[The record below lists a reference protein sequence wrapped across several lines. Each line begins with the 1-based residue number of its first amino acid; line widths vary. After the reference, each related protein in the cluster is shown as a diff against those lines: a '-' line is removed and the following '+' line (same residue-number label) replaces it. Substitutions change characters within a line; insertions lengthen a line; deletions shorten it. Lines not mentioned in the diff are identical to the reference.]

1 MNVRRVLLLDDE
13 PAVLGVLA
21 DYLVAPG
28 IEIVTCREIEAA
40 EAILEHHR
48 FDVVVTDLRVSELGG
63 LEGIRLIRYV
73 STHFPET
80 TVLAMSGYVNDDVH
94 ALGRAVGAVAVLEK
108 PIDLRRLRRY
118 VHGEQGL
125 PPAEGEGLVSEVDLL
140 DDFLATGAISSV
152 LQPIVEIGAG
162 GPPFI
167 AHAVESLARAPKTT
181 PLRNPEILFAYA
193 SRKERL
199 FETDIL
205 CIKAALSEA
214 RKIDLQGAKL
224 FINTQPRSLTNPDFA
239 PLVVDLVAAAG
250 FKNEE
255 IVFELTEQQTI
266 VNPKAFAN
274 TLGKLRAQGFQ
285 CALDDYGVGFANLR
299 LVQDLRPEYLKLSG
313 YFCRDI
319 HLDPFKQLIV
329 RSTGEM
335 CRVLGIPII
344 LESVETAE
352 ELEVVKS
359 LGIQYGQ
366 GYYFAR
372 PAPAD
377 DYLKGDRFRWGNG
390 ESARAARGAAAAQ
403 GDPPR
408 AEERDAEHAAD
419 DVEKKSADVP
429 VPPGE

>member
-1 MNVRRVLLLDDE
+1 MAAPVRRVLLLDDE

-118 VHGEQGL
+118 VHGENGL
-125 PPAEGEGLVSEVDLL
+125 PPAEGEGKVEEVDLL
-140 DDFLATGAISSV
+140 DDFLSTGAIAAV
-152 LQPIVEIGAG
+152 LQPIVEVSPAGATG
-162 GPPFI
+162 SGPPFI
-167 AHAVESLARAPKTT
+167 AHGFESLARAPKTT

-199 FETDIL
+199 FETDLL
-205 CIKAALSEA
+205 CIKAALREA
-214 RKIDLQGAKL
+214 KKLGLRGAKL
-224 FINTQPRSLTNPDFA
+224 FINTQPRSLTSPEFA
-239 PLVVDLVAAAG
+239 PVVADLVAAAG
-250 FKNEE
+250 FKNNE

-329 RSTGEM
+329 RSTGDM
-335 CRVLGIPII
+335 CRLLGIPVI

-359 LGIQYGQ
+359 LGIQFGQ

-377 DYLKGDRFRWGNG
+377 DYLKDGRFRWG
-390 ESARAARGAAAAQ
+390 
-403 GDPPR
+403 
-408 AEERDAEHAAD
+408 D
-419 DVEKKSADVP
+419 DVAQAVLPTPAAPFTVAAPATTPATVPAPATVEVKK
-429 VPPGE
+429 

>member
-1 MNVRRVLLLDDE
+1 MRRVLLLDDE

-21 DYLVAPG
+21 DYLTAPG
-28 IEIVTCREIEAA
+28 LEIVTCREIEAA

-73 STHFPET
+73 ATHFPET

-118 VHGEQGL
+118 VHGENGL
-125 PPAEGEGLVSEVDLL
+125 APAEGEGRVSEVDLL
-140 DDFLATGAISSV
+140 DDFLATGKIGSL
-152 LQPIVEIGAG
+152 LQPIVDLEG
-162 GPPFI
+162 GDAPFL
-167 AHAVESLARAPKTT
+167 AHGFESLARAPAGT

-199 FETDIL
+199 FETDLL

-214 RKIDLQGAKL
+214 QELGLHHREGGAGTAAAKL
-224 FINTQPRSLTNPDFA
+224 FINTQPRSMTSPEFA
-239 PLVVDLVAAAG
+239 PIVTDLVAGAG
-250 FKNEE
+250 FKNSE

-266 VNPKAFAN
+266 VNPQAFAK
-274 TLGKLRAQGFQ
+274 TLGLLRAQGFQ

-329 RSTGEM
+329 RSTGDM

-344 LESVETAE
+344 LESVETAQ

-359 LGIQYGQ
+359 LGIRYGQ

-372 PAPAD
+372 PAPAAD
-377 DYLKGDRFRWGNG
+377 LMASARFRTSGTL
-390 ESARAARGAAAAQ
+390 APAPAVAV
-403 GDPPR
+403 
-408 AEERDAEHAAD
+408 AEA
-419 DVEKKSADVP
+419 VVKKPS
-429 VPPGE
+429 

>member
-1 MNVRRVLLLDDE
+1 MRRVLLLDDE

-125 PPAEGEGLVSEVDLL
+125 PPAEGEGSVSEVDLL
-140 DDFLATGAISSV
+140 DDFLATGAISAV
-152 LQPIVEIGAG
+152 LQPIVDIPSAQGSG
-162 GPPFI
+162 THFV
-167 AHAVESLARAPKTT
+167 AHGFESLARAPKTS

-199 FETDIL
+199 FETDLL
-205 CIKAALSEA
+205 CIKAALSEG
-214 RKIDLQGAKL
+214 RKLGLRGAKL
-224 FINTQPRSLTNPDFA
+224 FINTQPRSLTSPEFA
-239 PLVVDLVAAAG
+239 PVVADLVAAAG
-250 FKNEE
+250 FKNSD

-266 VNPKAFAN
+266 VNPTAFAN

-313 YFCRDI
+313 YFCRDL

-329 RSTGEM
+329 RSTGDM
-335 CRVLGIPII
+335 CRLLGIPVI

-366 GYYFAR
+366 GYFFAR

-377 DYLKGDRFRWGNG
+377 DYLKTDRFQWGEG
-390 ESARAARGAAAAQ
+390 ERTVLTDAAVET
-403 GDPPR
+403 R
-408 AEERDAEHAAD
+408 AEPAPATAETTDAPGP
-419 DVEKKSADVP
+419 KKRTA
-429 VPPGE
+429 

>member
-1 MNVRRVLLLDDE
+1 MSQRRVLLLDDE

-48 FDVVVTDLRVSELGG
+48 FEVVVTDLRVSELGG

-73 STHFPET
+73 ATHFPET

-118 VHGEQGL
+118 VHGEQG
-125 PPAEGEGLVSEVDLL
+125 PPPSEVEGKVSEVDLL
-140 DDFLATGAISSV
+140 DDFLGTGAISSV
-152 LQPIVEIGAG
+152 LQPIVEVGVD

-167 AHAVESLARAPKTT
+167 AHGFESLARAPSTT

-199 FETDIL
+199 FETDLL
-205 CIKAALSEA
+205 CIKAALAEVA
-214 RKIDLQGAKL
+214 RLGLRGAKL
-224 FINTQPRSLTNPDFA
+224 FLNTQPRSMTNPEFV
-239 PLVVDLVAAAG
+239 PVVTEAIAAAG
-250 FKNEE
+250 IKNTD

-266 VNPKAFAN
+266 VNPKAFAS

-299 LVQDLRPEYLKLSG
+299 LVQDLRPDYLKLAG
-313 YFCRDI
+313 YFCRDL
-319 HLDPFKQLIV
+319 HLDPFKQMIV
-329 RSTGEM
+329 RSTGDM

-344 LESVETAE
+344 LENVETAD
-352 ELEVVKS
+352 ELEVVKQ

-366 GYYFAR
+366 GYFFAR
-372 PAPAD
+372 PAPAAS
-377 DYLKGDRFRWGNG
+377 YTTSDRFRWGQSDQALSAKAEV
-390 ESARAARGAAAAQ
+390 ESAHEAAK
-403 GDPPR
+403 
-408 AEERDAEHAAD
+408 
-419 DVEKKSADVP
+419 VVP
-429 VPPGE
+429 

>member
-1 MNVRRVLLLDDE
+1 MTAPPVRRVLLLDDE

-28 IEIVTCREIEAA
+28 IEIITCREIGAA

-125 PPAEGEGLVSEVDLL
+125 PPAEGEGTVSEVDLL
-140 DDFLATGAISSV
+140 DDFLATGNISAV
-152 LQPIVEIGAG
+152 LQPIVDVPTIGPNG
-162 GPPFI
+162 QQGPFV
-167 AHAVESLARAPKTT
+167 AHGFESLARAPKTT

-199 FETDIL
+199 FETDLL
-205 CIKAALSEA
+205 CIKAALLEA
-214 RKIDLQGAKL
+214 KRLGMRGAKL
-224 FINTQPRSLTNPDFA
+224 FINTQPRSLTSPEFA
-239 PLVVDLVAAAG
+239 PVVADLVAAAG
-250 FKNEE
+250 FKNSE

-313 YFCRDI
+313 YFCRDL

-329 RSTGEM
+329 RSTGDM
-335 CRVLGIPII
+335 CRLLGIPVI
-344 LESVETAE
+344 LENVETAE

-377 DYLKGDRFRWGNG
+377 DYLKGERFRWGDG
-390 ESARAARGAAAAQ
+390 VAPAATAEAAPQQAEAPAEVGA
-403 GDPPR
+403 
-408 AEERDAEHAAD
+408 DADA
-419 DVEKKSADVP
+419 KKKRTA
-429 VPPGE
+429 

>member
-1 MNVRRVLLLDDE
+1 MAQQPRRVLLLDDE

-48 FDVVVTDLRVSELGG
+48 FEVVVTDLRVSELGG

-73 STHFPET
+73 ATHFPET

-118 VHGEQGL
+118 VHGEQG
-125 PPAEGEGLVSEVDLL
+125 PPPSELEGKISEVDLL
-140 DDFLATGAISSV
+140 DDFLGTGAISSV
-152 LQPIVEIGAG
+152 LQPIVDVGAG
-162 GPPFI
+162 GPPYV
-167 AHAVESLARAPKTT
+167 AHGFESLARAPMTT

-199 FETDIL
+199 FETDLL
-205 CIKAALSEA
+205 CIKAALAEA
-214 RKIDLQGAKL
+214 GRLGLRGSKL
-224 FINTQPRSLTNPDFA
+224 FLNTQPRSMTNPDFV
-239 PLVVDLVAAAG
+239 PIVTELIAAAG
-250 FKNEE
+250 IKNSD

-274 TLGKLRAQGFQ
+274 TLGKLRGLGFQ

-299 LVQDLRPEYLKLSG
+299 LVQDLRPDYLKLAG

-319 HLDPFKQLIV
+319 HLDPFKQMIV

-335 CRVLGIPII
+335 CRVLGIPVI
-344 LESVETAE
+344 LENVETAE

-359 LGIQYGQ
+359 LGIQFGQ
-366 GYYFAR
+366 GYFFAR
-372 PAPAD
+372 PAPAAT
-377 DYLKGDRFRWGNG
+377 YTSGDRFRWGTG
-390 ESARAARGAAAAQ
+390 EQAAAAAA
-403 GDPPR
+403 PAPVASE
-408 AEERDAEHAAD
+408 AEATAKA
-419 DVEKKSADVP
+419 SP
-429 VPPGE
+429 